1 MEREREIIESAAERR
16 ERKLMN
22 ERTHTHTTRTHTH
35 TPADVYLRQLV
46 HSLTAIV
53 SVHVHILCSEMTPL
67 KPIHRSQVT
76 WYGTQTQLISL
87 MNYS

>member
-1 MEREREIIESAAERR
+1 MSGEGEGDNRERSGK
-16 ERKLMN
+16 ERKKDN
-22 ERTHTHTTRTHTH
+22 EHTHTH

-53 SVHVHILCSEMTPL
+53 TVHVHILCSEMTPL
-67 KPIHRSQVT
+67 KHIHRSQVI

>member
-1 MEREREIIESAAERR
+1 MEIIESAAGK
-16 ERKLMN
+16 ERKKDN
-22 ERTHTHTTRTHTH
+22 EHTHTHTSRCI
-35 TPADVYLRQLV
+35 PGASWS